1 MALFAFIGLGDMHS
15 PMASNLVD
23 AGHTVRVFD
32 LNTEAVQTAADFGAL
47 PAESLAESVKDV
59 DVAITMLPA
68 GTHVRSVCNEL
79 CDRVY
84 PKTLQIDSPTVDIGT
99 SQWCHEQAKQHGLR
113 FVDAPV
119 SRGISGAKA
128 ATLAFMVGGDPSDVE
143 QARKHLSPMARQTFA
158 SGGPTTGAAAKI
170 VNNLMVHIHLLA
182 NAEGSQLAAK
192 LGLDPKIFHAVV
204 SASSGRSWVQ
214 QTWYPVPQI
223 ITTSAADRN
232 FDATFR
238 AELSAKDLG
247 LALDAASDTISTC
260 PPPS

>member
-182 NAEGSQLAAK
+182 NAEGSQLAQNSAWI
-192 LGLDPKIFHAVV
+192 PKSFMKSFLLPLVVAGCNRPGTRFHR
-204 SASSGRSWVQ
+204 SSRHRR
-214 QTWYPVPQI
+214 QI
-223 ITTSAADRN
+223 VTLMPRFAQNYLLRT
-232 FDATFR
+232 
-238 AELSAKDLG
+238 LVW
-247 LALDAASDTISTC
+247 
-260 PPPS
+260 P